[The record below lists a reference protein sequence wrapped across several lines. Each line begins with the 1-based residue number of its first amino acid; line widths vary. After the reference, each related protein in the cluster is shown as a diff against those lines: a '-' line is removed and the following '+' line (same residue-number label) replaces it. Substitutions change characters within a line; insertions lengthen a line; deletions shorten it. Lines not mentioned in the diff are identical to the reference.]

1 VWIGSRTPDTAL
13 NASGV
18 EKLNQNLPVLENFDV
33 LSNFAP
39 LTDLPQPV
47 QAEEGNS
54 TNQNQQM

>member
-1 VWIGSRTPDTAL
+1 
-13 NASGV
+13 
-18 EKLNQNLPVLENFDV
+18 VLENFDV